1 MPDIAIFHPQLVHFA
16 VVLGIV
22 GVLFRLV
29 SLTGKASWTNQAAA
43 ALLIGAGVVGYLTAE
58 SGTQAHGPVERI
70 PGVATAVQEHEEW
83 GERARNILLLVGGL
97 ELVGIFLSQRK
108 AARVIRMASGV
119 VGIGAV
125 FALYE
130 ASEHGGDLVYRYAG
144 GPGLR
149 TGDTTDV
156 TRLLVAGLYNRAMA
170 DRTAGNTEGA
180 ARLIDELSRRMPDD
194 PTVKLTVIESLI
206 KDRNDAVAALAAL
219 HAFDP
224 GDNRRSRFRKAFL
237 LADAYKAA
245 GSVDSARAVLEAF
258 KAENPAAAERIDQ
271 AIKALTAT
279 TP

>member
-29 SLTGKASWTNQAAA
+29 SLTGKAGWTNQAAA
-43 ALLIGAGVVGYLTAE
+43 ALLIGAGAVGYVTAE
-58 SGTQAHGPVERI
+58 SGHQAHGPIERI
-70 PGVATAVQEHEEW
+70 PGAIAAVEEHEEW
-83 GERARNILLLVGGL
+83 GNRARNILLLVGTL
-97 ELVGIFLSQRK
+97 ELVGVFLTRQK
-108 AARVIRMASGV
+108 AARLVRAASGV
-119 VGIGAV
+119 IGIGAA
-125 FALYE
+125 FALFE
-130 ASEHGGDLVYRYAG
+130 AAEHGGDLVYRYAG

-149 TGDTTDV
+149 SGDTTDV

-170 DRTAGNTEGA
+170 DRTAGNKEGA

-194 PTVKLTVIESLI
+194 PTAKLTAIESLI

-219 HAFDP
+219 HTFDP
-224 GDNRRSRFRKAFL
+224 GDNRRSKFRKAFL

>member
-70 PGVATAVQEHEEW
+70 PGVVTAVEEHEEW

-108 AARVIRMASGV
+108 AVRVIRMASGV

-224 GDNRRSRFRKAFL
+224 GDNRRSTFRKAFL

>member
-1 MPDIAIFHPQLVHFA
+1 MPDIAVFHPQLVHFA

-22 GVLFRLV
+22 GVLFRLI
-29 SLTGKASWTNQAAA
+29 SLTGKAAWTNSAAA
-43 ALLIGAGVVGYLTAE
+43 ALLIGAAAVSYATAE
-58 SGTQAHGPVERI
+58 SGHQAHGPIERI
-70 PGVATAVQEHEEW
+70 PGAAHAVEEHEEW
-83 GERARNILLLVGGL
+83 GDRARNILLLVGAIELAGL
-97 ELVGIFLSQRK
+97 FLVRHK
-108 AARVIRMASGV
+108 AARAIRLASGL

-130 ASEHGGDLVYRYAG
+130 AAEHGGELVYNYAG

-149 TGDTTDV
+149 SGDPTDL
-156 TRLLVAGLYNRAMA
+156 TRLLVAGLYTRAMA
-170 DRTAGNTEGA
+170 DRTAGDRDGA
-180 ARLIDELSRRMPDD
+180 ARLIDELARRMPDD
-194 PTVKLTVIESLI
+194 PAVKLVAIESQL
-206 KDRNDAVAALAAL
+206 KDRNDAAGALAAL

-224 GDNRRSRFRKAFL
+224 GDDRRGKFRKVSL

-271 AIKALTAT
+271 AIKALTET

>member
-70 PGVATAVQEHEEW
+70 PGVVTAVEEHEEW

>member
-1 MPDIAIFHPQLVHFA
+1 MPDIAVFHPQLVHFA
-16 VVLGIV
+16 MVLGIV

-29 SLTGKASWTNQAAA
+29 SLTGKAAWTNSAAA
-43 ALLIGAGVVGYLTAE
+43 ALLIGAGGAGFLTAE
-58 SGTQAHGPVERI
+58 SGQQAHGPVERI
-70 PGVATAVQEHEEW
+70 PGAVKAVQEHEDW
-83 GERARNILLLVGGL
+83 GKRARNVLLIVGAI
-97 ELVGIFLSQRK
+97 ELVGLFLQQQK
-108 AARVIRMASGV
+108 AARALRLVSGV

-130 ASEHGGDLVYRYAG
+130 AGEHGGDLVYRYAG

-149 TGDTTDV
+149 SGDTTDV

-170 DRTAGNTEGA
+170 DRTAGDKDGA
-180 ARLIDELSRRMPDD
+180 ARLIDELARRMPND
-194 PTVKLTVIESLI
+194 PTVKLTAIESQL
-206 KDRNDAVAALAAL
+206 KDRNDATGALAAL

-224 GDNRRSRFRKAFL
+224 GDDRRSKFRQAFL

-258 KAENPAAAERIDQ
+258 KTANPAAAERIDQ
-271 AIKALTAT
+271 AIKNLTGT

>member
-70 PGVATAVQEHEEW
+70 PGVVTAVEEHEEW

-258 KAENPAAAERIDQ
+258 RAENPAAAERIDQ

>member
-70 PGVATAVQEHEEW
+70 PGVATAVEEHEEW

-224 GDNRRSRFRKAFL
+224 GDNRRSTFRKAFL